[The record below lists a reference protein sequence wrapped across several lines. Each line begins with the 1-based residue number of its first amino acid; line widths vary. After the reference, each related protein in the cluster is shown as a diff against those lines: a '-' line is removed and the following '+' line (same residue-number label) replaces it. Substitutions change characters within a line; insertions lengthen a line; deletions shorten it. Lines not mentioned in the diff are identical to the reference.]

1 MEGSCCQFQINGL
14 SFTYPQANRA
24 ALSGLDLSIA
34 AGQFVVLC
42 GPSGSG
48 KTTLLRLLKPALAP
62 YGERQGQLLF
72 NGAAL
77 ETLDSRSQSSRIG
90 FVMQSPDNQLV
101 TDKVWHELAFGLESL
116 GADQQTIR
124 RRVAEMADFFG
135 IEGWFHREVNTLSGG
150 QKQLLN
156 LASIMAMQP
165 EALLLDE
172 PTGQLDPIA
181 AGEFLAALGKI
192 NRELGVTVIISEHR
206 LEEVFPYSDRAVVL
220 DQGQIIADAPPAEA
234 GLLLRRNKHQ
244 MFAAMPVPMRV
255 WSAVEN
261 NLACPVTVR
270 EGRQWLNKM
279 AEERRQQQFFPLP
292 QAEAA
297 ADDAD
302 TALAVEEVY
311 FR

>member
-1 MEGSCCQFQINGL
+1 M
-14 SFTYPQANRA
+14 
-24 ALSGLDLSIA
+24 
-34 AGQFVVLC
+34 
-42 GPSGSG
+42 
-48 KTTLLRLLKPALAP
+48 
-62 YGERQGQLLF
+62 
-72 NGAAL
+72 
-77 ETLDSRSQSSRIG
+77 
-90 FVMQSPDNQLV
+90 

-220 DQGQIIADAPPAEA
+220 DQGQKMCIRDRIMDMAAYTRYNPLADNKSSEAAKQQYINDAIATVASDNPSAQTLAKAIIILKSLGYNAADLTTEEGNIVDATR
-234 GLLLRRNKHQ
+234 LLRLSLIHI
-244 MFAAMPVPMRV
+244 
-255 WSAVEN
+255 
-261 NLACPVTVR
+261 
-270 EGRQWLNKM
+270 
-279 AEERRQQQFFPLP
+279 
-292 QAEAA
+292 
-297 ADDAD
+297 
-302 TALAVEEVY
+302 
-311 FR
+311 